1 MIHRGAVVRSDGS
14 GACVSDQL
22 LEERQLER
30 AALLALLTAGYAVW
44 AVVSI
49 LLFRF
54 EDGQAGIWL
63 PNVFAVAVT
72 LRNASLRVAPA
83 VAAVFVGCLT
93 ANLLLGSSLFNSVFF
108 SCANTVTVLAE
119 VTLLRSLI
127 GDRRPEVERA
137 REYAAMLAVGA
148 VVGPAIGAALLS
160 AVAAYMLQWPFVQ
173 TFWAWVVGEGLGF
186 AVLLPILLMANR
198 SALRGLLARAKVLRL
213 VVAVTTC
220 VFLAMA
226 ASSWAQFP
234 FILVIVPLMV
244 AAALACPFELAVAC
258 GLVGAALVGMEV
270 TGMLAGLEPAKDGFA
285 YGFQLSV
292 AVVAV
297 LPFVTGLLIEQS
309 RRDSRRIAE
318 SEQRFRRA
326 MQDSAIGVAIV
337 GLDGH
342 IAETNR
348 AFADMLGYTR
358 EELETMTFFQ
368 ITYPEDVPIGT
379 ETMRRVRAGEA
390 DNYQFEKRYVRKD
403 SKPVWARLSG
413 SVIRDDE
420 TRAPMYLV
428 SQIED
433 IDAQKHAQEAI
444 AAAEK
449 RWDFAMAT
457 AGQGLWDFDARKG
470 RTTYSST
477 WEHMLGYG
485 EDELDGDPNQWLAL
499 IHPDDRA
506 RVEEADR
513 AYQAGR
519 APMFEA
525 EFRMRHKQGHW
536 VWILDRGMIVERERD
551 GRMARAIG
559 TLTDITARREA
570 EERIL
575 LTAALLADE
584 KERLRVTLD
593 SIGDAVICTDAAMR
607 VTFMNPVAERLTGIA
622 ESGALGRPLEEVYAP
637 ADEETGENIA
647 TSAAL
652 AALKQRVE
660 HNSRAILSK
669 KDGSR
674 SSIREVVT
682 PILNEKGEFAG
693 SVIVFQDFTDAR
705 ALQRRLAHAASH
717 DSLTGLAN
725 RSSLLANMSELLARP
740 AHKRSDDLFLFVDLD
755 NFKTVNDTG
764 GHAAGDLLLKRVAD
778 TIRETTRAGDVAA
791 RLGGDEFA
799 IIIRN
804 CTAESGTA
812 MAERL
817 IAAVGKL
824 TEGAGLPDCNF
835 GASVGVTTIG
845 HDEHDVDAII
855 ARADLACY
863 EAKAGGRGRVAVLKA
878 LASRKKRASLA
889 RAS

>member
-1 MIHRGAVVRSDGS
+1 
-14 GACVSDQL
+14 VSDQL

-30 AALLALLTAGYAVW
+30 AALLALLTAGYAAW

-49 LLFRF
+49 VLFQF

-63 PNVFAVAVT
+63 PNVFAVVLMLRNQT
-72 LRNASLRVAPA
+72 LRPLAGI
-83 VAAVFVGCLT
+83 AAVFVGCLA
-93 ANLLLGSSLFNSVFF
+93 ANFLLGSSIFNSLFF
-108 SCANTVTVLAE
+108 SGANAVTVLAE
-119 VTLLRSLI
+119 ATLLRRLI
-127 GDRRPEVERA
+127 GNGTPGIATA
-137 REYAAMLAVGA
+137 REYATMLAIGGVGA
-148 VVGPAIGAALLS
+148 PAIGAAVLS
-160 AVAAYMLQWPFVQ
+160 PVAAYVFQWPLIE
-173 TFWAWVVGEGLGF
+173 TFWSWVVGEGLGF
-186 AVLLPILLMANR
+186 AVLLPILMMASR
-198 SALRGLLARAKVLRL
+198 PVLRRL
-213 VVAVTTC
+213 LDRARLLRLAATIGTC
-220 VFLAMA
+220 VLLAMA
-226 ASSWAQFP
+226 ASSWTQFP
-234 FILVIVPLMV
+234 FILVLVPLMV
-244 AAALACPFELAVAC
+244 AAALADPFELAVAC
-258 GLVGAALVGMEV
+258 GLVGAALVGLEV
-270 TGMLAGLEPAKDGFA
+270 TGLLAGLETSMDGFA

-297 LPFVTGLLIEQS
+297 LPFISGLLIEQS

-326 MQDSAIGVAIV
+326 MQDSAIGVVIV
-337 GLDGH
+337 ALDGH
-342 IAETNR
+342 IVETNR
-348 AFADMLGYTR
+348 TFADMLGYAR

-368 ITYPEDVPIGT
+368 ITYAEDVAIGS

-390 DNYQFEKRYVRKD
+390 DDYHFEKRYVRKD
-403 SKPVWARLSG
+403 GRPVWARLSG
-413 SVIRDDE
+413 SVIRDGE
-420 TRAPMYLV
+420 TGAPMYLV

-449 RWDFAMAT
+449 RWDFALAT
-457 AGQGLWDFDARKG
+457 AGQGLWEFDARRGK
-470 RTTYSST
+470 TTYSST
-477 WEHMLGYG
+477 WEQMLGYG
-485 EDELDGDPNQWLAL
+485 DDELDGDPNQWLSL

-513 AYQAGR
+513 AYQSGR

-551 GRMARAIG
+551 GKMMRAIG

-607 VTFMNPVAERLTGIA
+607 VTFMNPVAERLAGIA
-622 ESGALGRPLEEVYAP
+622 ESEALGRPLEDVYAP

-674 SSIREVVT
+674 SSIREVVS
-682 PILNEKGEFAG
+682 PILNEKGEFTG

-705 ALQRRLAHAASH
+705 ALQRRLVHAAAH

-725 RSSLLANMSELLARP
+725 RSNLLATMSELLAAP
-740 AHKRSDDLFLFVDLD
+740 AHKRSNDLFLFVDLD

-799 IIIRN
+799 VVIRN
-804 CTAESGTA
+804 CTVESGTA

-817 IAAVGKL
+817 IAALAGL
-824 TEGAGLPDCNF
+824 TQGADLPDCNF
-835 GASVGVTTIG
+835 GASIGLTTVG
-845 HDEHDVDAII
+845 HDELDVDAII

-878 LASRKKRASLA
+878 PDSGRGRAQLA